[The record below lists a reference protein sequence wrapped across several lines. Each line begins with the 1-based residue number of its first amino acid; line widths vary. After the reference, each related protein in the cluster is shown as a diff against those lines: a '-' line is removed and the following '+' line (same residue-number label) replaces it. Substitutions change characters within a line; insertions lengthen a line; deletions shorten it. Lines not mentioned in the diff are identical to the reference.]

1 IKCDFVVVTEKMPQ
15 INCKF
20 VIVDNARR
28 AYSKISQN
36 FFDNP
41 INGMKL
47 VAVVGTNGK
56 TSTAHYISW
65 LLSFAGLSTG
75 LIGTEGHYICGEKV
89 GESLTTPDPF
99 EFNELLSK
107 MRAKG
112 VDVVVTEL
120 SAHAIYLD
128 KICGIKSDIS
138 VLTNISQDHLDYF
151 KTFEEYRN
159 VKLGYFNKENT
170 DKVVTNIDDKSGKYL
185 AEQCEKIGLPCVSYG
200 LQNPADCFAIDVRE
214 DFDGVRFVANLCDDI
229 VDVRSAL
236 YGEFNVYN
244 LLAAL
249 AVCHELG
256 IDADI
261 LSRGASKVRAVK
273 GRFSILKCDK
283 GAIIIDFAHT
293 PDGLKNLL
301 LTARTITKS
310 RIITVFGCGGDRD
323 KSKRKIMG
331 EVASQYS
338 DYVVV
343 TSDNPRFENAEY
355 IIEQIEAGVSCEHK
369 SIVERTDAIRFAIE
383 QMLEGDTVVVAGKGN
398 ENYLDI
404 KGKKTPYND
413 FDVVAR
419 FRSAR

>member
-1 IKCDFVVVTEKMPQ
+1 
-15 INCKF
+15 
-20 VIVDNARR
+20 
-28 AYSKISQN
+28 
-36 FFDNP
+36 
-41 INGMKL
+41 
-47 VAVVGTNGK
+47 
-56 TSTAHYISW
+56 
-65 LLSFAGLSTG
+65 
-75 LIGTEGHYICGEKV
+75 
-89 GESLTTPDPF
+89 
-99 EFNELLSK
+99 
-107 MRAKG
+107 
-112 VDVVVTEL
+112 
-120 SAHAIYLD
+120 
-128 KICGIKSDIS
+128 
-138 VLTNISQDHLDYF
+138 
-151 KTFEEYRN
+151 
-159 VKLGYFNKENT
+159 
-170 DKVVTNIDDKSGKYL
+170 
-185 AEQCEKIGLPCVSYG
+185 
-200 LQNPADCFAIDVRE
+200 
-214 DFDGVRFVANLCDDI
+214 
-229 VDVRSAL
+229 
-236 YGEFNVYN
+236 
-244 LLAAL
+244 
-249 AVCHELG
+249 VCHELG
-256 IDADI
+256 VEADI

-343 TSDNPRFENAEY
+343 TSDNPRFENAED